1 MRLPALFL
9 TGLLSSTG
17 MAAAND
23 PVTGVLQSLFGGY
36 REPAPPVGGDCAAIA
51 SAIGPEATWFGSFA
65 GSREIQINEYHPFGA
80 QACFESESS
89 CRIWQR
95 RALNYAYGP
104 VVATSC
110 RLGAPRG
117 FFR

>member
-1 MRLPALFL
+1 MRLPAVFL
-9 TGLLSSTG
+9 TAVLCSTG

-23 PVTGVLQSLFGGY
+23 PVTGTLQSFFGY

-65 GSREIQINEYHPFGA
+65 GAREIQVNEYQPYGA
-80 QACFESESS
+80 QACFENELN
-89 CRIWQR
+89 CRVWQR
-95 RALNYAYGP
+95 RALNYAAGP